1 MFKEFA
7 GPELCVE
14 GPREVSGPFGVSRS
28 PFWKTPWSVHFCLPR
43 QWTLE
48 ATEELP
54 RGPVATKV
62 TGALIIGG
70 MCGLCLGAYA
80 LLDGSLAA
88 SLGLPA
94 FLGGTVLCCA
104 GLYIGGRRVRRSQYR
119 PDPWRT
125 PEWIVTVSGLLP
137 AAIAFAG
144 VGFATAS
151 LNPSTQPIEWP
162 SLPLLPA
169 IAILLAAVGG
179 GRDPPACT
187 FDSGQDRGGE
197 RARHDV
203 AFFQWRRQGVN
214 PSRAPSMIEFD
225 NVTVTYPEGP
235 GPVLRGVT
243 MEIIEGELA
252 LVVGQ
257 TGVGKSTLLG
267 TVNGLVPHFTGGT
280 LAGRVVVDGRDT
292 RTHPPREL
300 ADVVGVVGQDPL
312 AGFVTDTVEEELAYS
327 MEQLGLPAG
336 VMRKRVEE
344 TLDLLGIAGLRD
356 RALHQLSGGE
366 QQRVAIGSVL
376 TSHPRVLVLDEP
388 TSALDPTAAEEGRQR
403 QSPGSYTILV

>member
-14 GPREVSGPFGVSRS
+14 GP
-28 PFWKTPWSVHFCLPR
+28 
-43 QWTLE
+43 
-48 ATEELP
+48 P
-54 RGPVATKV
+54 RGLRAIRSIAIPVLEDALERSLLLAASMDSRGYGRTANAAPVATKV

-169 IAILLAAVGG
+169 IAILLATVGG
-179 GRDPPACT
+179 DRDPPACT

-203 AFFQWRRQGVN
+203 RVL
-214 PSRAPSMIEFD
+214 
-225 NVTVTYPEGP
+225 
-235 GPVLRGVT
+235 PVA
-243 MEIIEGELA
+243 E
-252 LVVGQ
+252 
-257 TGVGKSTLLG
+257 
-267 TVNGLVPHFTGGT
+267 
-280 LAGRVVVDGRDT
+280 AGRQ
-292 RTHPPREL
+292 P
-300 ADVVGVVGQDPL
+300 Q
-312 AGFVTDTVEEELAYS
+312 
-327 MEQLGLPAG
+327 
-336 VMRKRVEE
+336 
-344 TLDLLGIAGLRD
+344 
-356 RALHQLSGGE
+356 
-366 QQRVAIGSVL
+366 
-376 TSHPRVLVLDEP
+376 
-388 TSALDPTAAEEGRQR
+388 
-403 QSPGSYTILV
+403 